1 MERLADHVAIL
12 NQGKLLLSE
21 SVEKLLGRFRRVS
34 FTSQGEDERLEDIPS
49 NWLLAQ
55 QKGRHVSFTETDFK
69 ETESLMRSR
78 FGEIKG
84 LKIESLSLKEI
95 YLVIARNLKNRA
107 SSAL

>member
-1 MERLADHVAIL
+1 
-12 NQGKLLLSE
+12 
-21 SVEKLLGRFRRVS
+21 
-34 FTSQGEDERLEDIPS
+34 
-49 NWLLAQ
+49 
-55 QKGRHVSFTETDFK
+55 
-69 ETESLMRSR
+69 MRSR